1 MDLILRPVFLGGI
14 MKEAGNRPPMM
25 VPSKG
30 LYMQKDLLRNA
41 AYFGIPLKL
50 IEVYMPPLLSF

>member
-1 MDLILRPVFLGGI
+1 
-14 MKEAGNRPPMM
+14 MM

>member
-1 MDLILRPVFLGGI
+1 

-25 VPSKG
+25 VPSKAI
-30 LYMQKDLLRNA
+30 YMQKDLPRNA

-50 IEVYMPPLLSF
+50 LEVM